1 LHREHVRTG
10 IMNKIRAYTGFGCD
24 TENFHPYNQQSVINR
39 TRHSES
45 NECVIRLA
53 VAECAVG
60 PFSKE
65 RIVLSLFN
73 YRNTTTDGVAKVT
86 TNTDQYTTQP

>member
-1 LHREHVRTG
+1 
-10 IMNKIRAYTGFGCD
+10 MNKIRGYTGFDCD
-24 TENFHPYNQQSVINR
+24 TDTFHPYNQQNVINR

-45 NECVIRLA
+45 NECVFRVA
-53 VAECAVG
+53 VVECAVS

-65 RIVLSLFN
+65 HIVLSPFS

-86 TNTDQYTTQP
+86 TNREQYTKQP

>member
-1 LHREHVRTG
+1 
-10 IMNKIRAYTGFGCD
+10 MSKIRGYIRFGCD
-24 TENFHPYNQQSVINR
+24 DEKFLPYNQQNVINR

-45 NECVIRLA
+45 NECVFRVA
-53 VAECAVG
+53 VVECAVS
-60 PFSKE
+60 PFRKE
-65 RIVLSLFN
+65 HTVLSLFS